1 MNLRQIRYFCE
12 VVDAGGGSAAAK
24 RLFVAPTA
32 ISTQIALLEQSLGG
46 ELFDRSTR
54 PMQLTS
60 LGKFFYPRAKELLAQ
75 SSRLEEESRQV
86 ASGSGGWLGVGFIRS
101 ALFSLLPGV
110 IKRYRIQHPEVHLDL
125 VEALS
130 EYQEEGLR
138 QHRIDIGI
146 SRFIG
151 QFERHADMQYD
162 IIINDPFMA
171 ALPIDHPLAQHESF
185 SLEEFTQLPF
195 ILYPK
200 DPRSPFGHKILSHL
214 EEKDIH
220 PLVSHEAIE
229 IHTAL
234 ALVGAGLGG
243 TLVSASITPNNRRDV
258 VFLPVEDI
266 EISTTLVA
274 VTRKGDTNPLLEKF
288 INVLSYEAKE
298 AVSEHPLAQNIQTIT
313 R

>member
-32 ISTQIALLEQSLGG
+32 ISAQLTLLEQNLGG

-60 LGKFFYPRAKELLAQ
+60 LGKFFYPRAKELLIQAT
-75 SSRLEEESRQV
+75 RLEEESRQV
-86 ASGSGGWLGVGFIRS
+86 ASGSGGWLGIGFIRS
-101 ALFSLLPGV
+101 TLFSLLPSV
-110 IKRYRIQHPEVHLDL
+110 IKSYRAQNPEVHLDL
-125 VEALS
+125 VEVLS

-138 QHRIDIGI
+138 QHRIDVGI

-151 QFERHADMQYD
+151 LFERHADMHYEV
-162 IIINDPFMA
+162 IINDPFMA
-171 ALPIDHPLAQHESF
+171 ALPIDHPLAQHDSF
-185 SLEEFTQLPF
+185 PISAFKQLPF

-200 DPRSPFGHKILSHL
+200 DPRSPFGQKILTHL
-214 EEKDIH
+214 EEKGIR
-220 PLVSHEAIE
+220 PTLTHEAIE

-243 TLVSASITPNNRRDV
+243 TLVSGSITPNNRRDV
-258 VFLPVEDI
+258 VFLPVDDI
-266 EISTTLVA
+266 DISTTLVA
-274 VTRKGDTNPLLEKF
+274 VTRKDETNPLLDNF
-288 INVLSYEAKE
+288 INMLIANTATQKKDG
-298 AVSEHPLAQNIQTIT
+298 
-313 R
+313 